1 MKKKLIA
8 VFLVVATLLSCVFAF
23 AACDKDKD
31 KNKDGKN
38 GGTNNEVYDGT
49 FNLANVESV
58 LRYLMAYVS
67 TSNEDFPDIH
77 FVYSKPTD
85 NWGGGS
91 RPEYSIRIGEGDF
104 SIFKY
109 FSKAD
114 ADAEWADREI
124 GKDEY
129 FARLDDTTIVYC
141 DYKSMY
147 EDIKNADLSKCKW
160 PEKIVEDMIT
170 YAKQVQIAKKG
181 GVIISDM
188 GFSFSKE
195 HPGLVEFKYS
205 QNGDFEKHDIDSWA
219 LTADAPESTRQYFN
233 SMVNILKQLSSDSN
247 AVEILGKSEN
257 YIKVKYKNK

>member
-8 VFLVVATLLSCVFAF
+8 VFLAVATLLTCVFAF
-23 AACDKDKD
+23 VACDKDKGKD
-31 KNKDGKN
+31 KGGKN
-38 GGTNNEVYDGT
+38 GGTNDGT
-49 FNLANVESV
+49 FDITNVESV
-58 LRYLMAYVS
+58 LRHLMAYVS

-85 NWGGGS
+85 DWGGES
-91 RPEYSIRIGEGDF
+91 RPEYFIRIGEGYF
-104 SIFKY
+104 AIYKY

-124 GKDEY
+124 GEDEY

-170 YAKQVQIAKKG
+170 YAKQVQAAKKG
-181 GVIISDM
+181 AVIISDKL
-188 GFSFSKE
+188 FSDDKE
-195 HPGLVEFKYS
+195 HPGLVEFKYYK
-205 QNGDFEKHDIDSWA
+205 NGVSTNCDIESWA
-219 LTADAPESTRQYFN
+219 LTADAPESTKQYFN
-233 SMVNILKQLSSDSN
+233 SMVNIFKQLSSESN
-247 AVEILGKSEN
+247 AVEMLEKREN
-257 YIKVKYKNK
+257 YIKLKYKNK

>member
-31 KNKDGKN
+31 KDKGGKN
-38 GGTNNEVYDGT
+38 GGTNDGT
-49 FNLANVESV
+49 FDITNFESV
-58 LRYLMAYVS
+58 LRHLMAYVS
-67 TSNEDFPDIH
+67 TSNEDFPNIH

-85 NWGGGS
+85 DWGGES
-91 RPEYSIRIGEGDF
+91 RPEYFIRIGEGDF
-104 SIFKY
+104 AIYKS

-124 GKDEY
+124 GEDEY

-147 EDIKNADLSKCKW
+147 ENIKNADLSKCKW

-170 YAKQVQIAKKG
+170 YAKQVQVAKKG

-188 GFSFSKE
+188 GVSYNKE
-195 HPGLVEFKYS
+195 HPGLVNFKYS
-205 QNGDFEKHDIDSWA
+205 QNGDFEKPDIESWA
-219 LTADAPESTRQYFN
+219 LTADAPESTKQYFN
-233 SMVNILKQLSSDSN
+233 SMVNIFKQLSSESN
-247 AVEILGKSEN
+247 AVEMLEKREN
-257 YIKVKYKNK
+257 YIKLKYKNK

>member
-31 KNKDGKN
+31 KNKGGKN
-38 GGTNNEVYDGT
+38 GGTNDGT
-49 FNLANVESV
+49 FDITNVESV
-58 LRYLMAYVS
+58 LRHLMTYVS
-67 TSNEDFPDIH
+67 TSNEDFPDIY
-77 FVYSKPTD
+77 FEYTNPTD
-85 NWGGGS
+85 FWGGI
-91 RPEYSIRIGEGDF
+91 RPEYRIGIGEGDF
-104 SIFKY
+104 AIYKN

-114 ADAEWADREI
+114 TDAEWADHEI
-124 GKDEY
+124 GDDEY

-141 DYKSMY
+141 EYKSTY

-170 YAKQVQIAKKG
+170 YAKQVQVAKKG

-195 HPGLVEFKYS
+195 HPGLVEFMYS
-205 QNGDFEKHDIDSWA
+205 QKGDFEKPDIESWA
-219 LTADAPESTRQYFN
+219 LTADAPESTKQYFN
-233 SMVNILKQLSSDSN
+233 SRVNILKQLSSESN
-247 AVEILGKSEN
+247 AVEILEESEN

>member
-8 VFLVVATLLSCVFAF
+8 VFLVVVTLLSCVFAF

-31 KNKDGKN
+31 KDKGGKN
-38 GGTNNEVYDGT
+38 GGTNDGT
-49 FNLANVESV
+49 FDITNVESV
-58 LRYLMAYVS
+58 LRHLMAYVS
-67 TSNEDFPDIH
+67 TSNEDSPGIH

-85 NWGGGS
+85 DWGGES
-91 RPEYSIRIGEGDF
+91 RPEYFIRIGEGDF
-104 SIFKY
+104 AIYKY

-124 GKDEY
+124 GEDEY
-129 FARLDDTTIVYC
+129 FARLDDMTMVYC

-170 YAKQVQIAKKG
+170 YAKQVQVAKKG
-181 GVIISDM
+181 GVLISDM

-195 HPGLVEFKYS
+195 NPGLVEFRYS
-205 QNGDFEKHDIDSWA
+205 QNGDFEKPDIEIESWA
-219 LTADAPESTRQYFN
+219 LTADAPESTKQYFN
-233 SMVNILKQLSSDSN
+233 SMVNIFKQLSSESN
-247 AVEILGKSEN
+247 AVEMLEKREN
-257 YIKVKYKNK
+257 YIKVKYKNN

>member
-247 AVEILGKSEN
+247 TVEILGKSEN